1 MLVTCCEFPITWNR
15 ALVYTTTTNM
25 EDVDAP
31 RLAALDI
38 ILAAVREEEKG
49 FKEKEEY
56 KPGIGWK
63 EQKWLVVF

>member
-1 MLVTCCEFPITWNR
+1 
-15 ALVYTTTTNM
+15 M

-49 FKEKEEY
+49 FKERKNRNREVA
-56 KPGIGWK
+56 GRNRSGWWFSEIRDRDFLMRFFK
-63 EQKWLVVF
+63 DSASV